1 MLSWVAESG
10 INYRVRNDLV
20 DDEQPNLAAQAKA
33 GNRVAVNALLDRHL
47 TTVYKF
53 VAVKVGPDHPELDDI
68 VQETLIGAAGSIGR
82 LRGETDAQVAGW
94 LLSIARNKVADHL
107 RARYRNPHESLQTAT
122 AEKLVDP
129 QLPVEEQVA
138 EHDRATRLR
147 EALKGL
153 TPEQEEVLILRFI
166 LGFGINEVAEITRRP
181 PGAVKS
187 MQHRALATLQQKL
200 GPEEAA
206 WV

>member
-10 INYRVRNDLV
+10 INYRVGNDLV
-20 DDEQPNLAAQAKA
+20 DDEQPNLAARAKA
-33 GNRVAVNALLDRHL
+33 GNRDAVNALLERHL
-47 TTVYKF
+47 NTVHKF
-53 VAVKVGPDHPELDDI
+53 VAVKVGFEHPELDDI

-94 LLSIARNKVADHL
+94 LLSIARHKIADHL
-107 RARYRNPHESLQTAT
+107 RARYRNPHDSLQA
-122 AEKLVDP
+122 ASGDRLVDP
-129 QLPVEEQVA
+129 KLPVDEQVA
-138 EHDRATRLR
+138 KLDRATRVR

-181 PGAVKS
+181 AGAVKS
-187 MQHRALATLQQKL
+187 MQHRALASLQQKL

-206 WV
+206 